1 MIRRHL
7 PKCTSCATELKS
19 TRGKSTLCQPC
30 SARKLMNNKWS
41 EFGDT
46 ARGAMHFLDED
57 TKTWLLEQANEN
69 KVRLSVLVASIIKD
83 AYIDERGGGALLT

>member
-1 MIRRHL
+1 
-7 PKCTSCATELKS
+7 
-19 TRGKSTLCQPC
+19 
-30 SARKLMNNKWS
+30 MNNKWS

-57 TKTWLLEQANEN
+57 TKTWLLKQANEN

-83 AYIDERGGGALLT
+83 AYMDEKGGEALLT